1 MASTLDLSVSAGT
14 SKSSKIDAIRFLA
27 AFWVLMYH
35 FRPPAFKELLP
46 HQLASLSGAL
56 WSGSTAL
63 FAGPAAVIVFF
74 VISGYCIHSAY
85 HRDVALKPVNY
96 YASRF
101 VRIGVPL
108 VILLCVVQPL
118 PTGQNYLESVL
129 WSLYCEMVYY
139 AVYPILRPRFRY
151 IGEMIVGTA
160 MAAAVMVAS
169 VRLFGHPACHGCVY
183 ETYGVSGTALLY
195 AAGWIFG
202 CMIAET
208 QRNAAQF
215 QDRGAYSALTM
226 LIQRGLARSTR
237 CLANHLVALRVAVVA
252 SGAIIMILLSGSSL
266 KPAMLPLITPDITL
280 PLFQFLAAVWIA
292 AETDTPSQSRV
303 WSRLAALGAWSY
315 SLYLCHKTALA
326 LLEVAG
332 FDGTSRFAWFVEVSL
347 AFVISYAFYRV
358 IERPS
363 HLVSQR
369 LRKYAPERRAHLL
382 RERTRITASSDRR

>member
-1 MASTLDLSVSAGT
+1 MAITLNLSASSST
-14 SKSSKIDAIRFLA
+14 SKSLKIDAIRFLA

-35 FRPPAFKELLP
+35 FKPPAFRELLP
-46 HQLASLSGAL
+46 HQFAVIGGAL

-85 HRDVALKPVNY
+85 HRDAALKPINY

-101 VRIGVPL
+101 IRIGLPL
-108 VILLCVVQPL
+108 VILLCIVQPL

-139 AVYPILRPRFRY
+139 AVYPVLRPRFRY
-151 IGEMIVGTA
+151 IGEMIVACLLAG
-160 MAAAVMVAS
+160 AVMVAC

-183 ETYGVSGTALLY
+183 ETYGVPGTALLY
-195 AAGWIFG
+195 AAGWISG
-202 CMIAET
+202 CLIAET
-208 QRNAAQF
+208 QRNAARF
-215 QDRGAYSALTM
+215 QVRGAYSRLTM
-226 LIQRGLARSTR
+226 SIQRGLARCTR
-237 CLANHLVALRVAVVA
+237 CLANHLVALRVAVVV
-252 SGAIIMILLSGSSL
+252 SGAAIMILLSGSSL

-292 AETDTPSQSRV
+292 TETATPSHSV
-303 WSRLAALGAWSY
+303 IWARLAGLGAWSY

-326 LLEVAG
+326 VLEVTR
-332 FDGTSRFAWFVEVSL
+332 FDETSRFAWFVEVLL

-363 HLVSQR
+363 HLISQR
-369 LRKYAPERRAHLL
+369 LRKYTPDVPVEPAV
-382 RERTRITASSDRR
+382 TASSDRR